1 MEIKSEIINSFMGEI
16 NGVKF
21 DKEDVFYTSEF
32 VLYEMVGLGIKVDE
46 KIITMLGKALKEIM
60 HYGENAVDLAE
71 MEQELYSSLNNY
83 GTLETYFDSNDAL
96 MELNDY
102 LEEIKGE

>member
-71 MEQELYSSLNNY
+71 MEHELYSSLNNY
-83 GTLETYFDSNDAL
+83 GTLETYFDGNDTL

-102 LEEIKGE
+102 LLEIKGE